1 MLVLTR
7 KKHEKIRIGDDIEV
21 TVVDTGKGKVRIG
34 ITAPKDVPIHR
45 KEIADRISAEN
56 AGGPAAQDAPP
67 ADGASYMKV
76 VLPPV
81 GE

>member
-7 KKHEKIRIGDDIEV
+7 KKHEKIRIGADIEV

-45 KEIADRISAEN
+45 KEIADRISAED
-56 AGGPAAQDAPP
+56 ARGPAAEDAPA
-67 ADGASYMKV
+67 ADGARHVEV